1 LFEGTYLT
9 RQYQNNQAL
18 DKFKLAIVE
27 SKAEIYKQH
36 LIDISCFMRSLNEPI
51 TREANREDNCT
62 GHFGEGRFKSQA
74 LLNEGAIMSC
84 MAYVDLNLVREDIAA
99 TPEQSDFTS
108 IQLCIKAAV
117 KGEQPK
123 GLLPFTGNEHKQK
136 KNGYSF

>member
-1 LFEGTYLT
+1 
-9 RQYQNNQAL
+9 
-18 DKFKLAIVE
+18 
-27 SKAEIYKQH
+27 
-36 LIDISCFMRSLNEPI
+36 
-51 TREANREDNCT
+51 
-62 GHFGEGRFKSQA
+62 
-74 LLNEGAIMSC
+74 

-136 KNGYSF
+136 TNGYSF